1 MDKKIIEI
9 DTEYIKLDSF
19 LKYVGIAET
28 GGQAKHLV
36 TDSKVLVNGEICL
49 MRGKKLHNKDQVVYN
64 GKLYEVSAK

>member
-36 TDSKVLVNGEICL
+36 TDSKVFVNGEICL
-49 MRGKKLHNKDQVVYN
+49 MRGKKLHDKDQVVYD
-64 GKLYEVSAK
+64 GTVYEVLSK